1 MGPGPGTQPPAE
13 PAGHAHPVR
22 VIEGFLRS
30 GQSPPPD
37 PETARVVPH
46 PKEPIEYDPIHTIV
60 SACQETG
67 VGLAQGI
74 HALSKITLPYWLPE
88 GPFLPSASLG
98 RSLCGYRFQN
108 DKFVVDLRRDAE
120 FAQSRPHFFAQR
132 FIAPI

>member
-1 MGPGPGTQPPAE
+1 M
-13 PAGHAHPVR
+13 R

-37 PETARVVPH
+37 PETARIVPH

-60 SACQETG
+60 SACQKTG
-67 VGLAQGI
+67 VGLAEGI

-98 RSLCGYRFQN
+98 RSLCYYWCYRTLLLVLPN
-108 DKFVVDLRRDAE
+108 VVDYRVWISGQNAMDRILAE
-120 FAQSRPHFFAQR
+120 PNQS
-132 FIAPI
+132 